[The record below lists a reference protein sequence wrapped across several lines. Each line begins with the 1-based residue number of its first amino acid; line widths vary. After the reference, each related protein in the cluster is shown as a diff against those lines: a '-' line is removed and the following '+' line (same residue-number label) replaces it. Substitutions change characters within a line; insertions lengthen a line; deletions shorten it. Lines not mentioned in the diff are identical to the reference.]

1 MSYEDVTAMFDDLN
15 VDNLTQA
22 EIGRVLRA
30 STTGFAIGCR
40 VGQLSAPSFGCL
52 VKAEPVGQRE
62 SVYGLIYNMNID
74 DDPLVRRLVLA
85 ENPRRSV
92 IEDQRQN
99 RLLPIEMD
107 VLTVGYGLNGT
118 LRHGLPPRP
127 PLNLDPVYLVDDP
140 AELRRFTERPAYLR
154 LILRMAG
161 SPVPVDQLLVAHIQ
175 QVYERRGQDAAWVLR
190 TVQDLIELLRSDYD
204 LLVPVL
210 ESISEALPQLPLPQP
225 NVEPDSGNG
234 LFDWPP
240 EGER

>member
-1 MSYEDVTAMFDDLN
+1 MRDASAMFDDLN
-15 VDNLTQA
+15 TENQFPA

-52 VKAEPVGQRE
+52 VKAEPIGQRE
-62 SVYGLIYNMNID
+62 PIYGLIYNMNID

-107 VLTVGYGLNGT
+107 VLTVGYGLNGR

-127 PLNLDPVYLVDDP
+127 PLNLDPVFLVEDA
-140 AELRRFTERPAYLR
+140 AEIRQFTERPAYLR
-154 LILRMAG
+154 LILRMSG

-175 QVYERRGQDAAWVLR
+175 QVYERRGQDSAWALR
-190 TVQDLIELLRSDYD
+190 IIQELIELLRSDYE

-210 ESISEALPQLPLPQP
+210 ESMSEALPELPVPQP
-225 NVEPDSGNG
+225 DAGPAGDEA
-234 LFDWPP
+234 LFD
-240 EGER
+240 